1 MKKLLLKKLNWSG
14 AANLFITLTHI
25 ELIFHLKSP
34 PSQKKQKE
42 KHQKT
47 LRFSDV
53 FTGSQKGTGAQYGLR
68 GIERIK

>member
-25 ELIFHLKSP
+25 ESIFHLKSP
-34 PSQKKQKE
+34 PSQKKK
-42 KHQKT
+42 KYQKT

-53 FTGSQKGTGAQYGLR
+53 FRGSQKGTGAQYGLR
-68 GIERIK
+68 GIEQIK